1 MTTDARPTADDL
13 LNYAR
18 KLHEL
23 AVLLKFDKD
32 FESRFSAAVEAGDE
46 RELSGLLAPLGF
58 EGTSIADKVVERG
71 KCEHCVLWQGKW
83 VCHPLC
89 W

>member
-58 EGTSIADKVVERG
+58 ERTSIADEMAERG
-71 KCEHCVLWQGKW
+71 VCERCTFWHGKW
-83 VCHPLC
+83 VCHPIC
-89 W
+89 R